1 MDQLD
6 FHYILILL
14 ATAVALVVLFR
25 YLRLPQVL
33 AYLCAGIAVGPHGLA
48 WIPDLQ
54 GTRHLAEFGLVF
66 LMFSIGIEFSLPQLV
81 AMRRTV
87 FGLGGLQV
95 LLSCLVFG
103 ALAYALGVS
112 VDGAIVIGG
121 ILALSSTA
129 IGMKLMVEQLEHH
142 SRHGRRAFGIL
153 LFQDIAVVP
162 FLILI
167 PALAGDGEQSVWTL
181 LGTSALKGVLVL
193 VIILLAGRWLLRPL
207 FHEVALAR
215 SREFF
220 MLTVLLVTLAAAW
233 ITQAAGLSPA
243 LGAFFAGLMIA
254 ETEYRHQVEGDILPF
269 RDVLMGLFF
278 ITVGMLLDLKVV
290 WALWPWVLAATA
302 VVMIFK
308 TGLIMALSRAFG
320 AETGVALRTGLVLA
334 AGGEFGFALLVQAGH
349 FNILTGTAPQ
359 VVLAAVLLSMLCG
372 TLLIRHNGR
381 LARRLVPS
389 YQEKRESNL
398 DVIRAETANTTSV
411 SRGPRHHPGG
421 EAGGASGH
429 VIVTGYGR
437 SGQNLAWM
445 LKQEEI
451 PSLALDL
458 DPVRVRDA
466 RDAGESV
473 VYGDAVR
480 RDVLLAAGLM
490 QARAL
495 AISFADTPSALRMLE
510 VVRGLR
516 PDLPVIVRTK
526 DDRDLE
532 QLRAAGATEVV
543 AESLEGSLMMGS
555 HVLVSLGVPVTR
567 VIKQLRAV
575 HKDRYRMLR
584 GIFRGE
590 ESESSEEADT
600 GQERL
605 HSVTLLSEAHAVGR
619 RLADLHLDAAGVTV
633 TAVRRGGIRGPQP
646 AADTRLKA
654 GDVLVLY
661 GAPEALDEAEK
672 ILLQG

>member
-1 MDQLD
+1 MDQLN

-14 ATAVALVVLFR
+14 ATAVALVAMFR

-33 AYLCAGIAVGPHGLA
+33 AYLCAGVVAVGPHGLA

-54 GTRHLAEFGLVF
+54 GTRYLAEFGLVF
-66 LMFSIGIEFSLPQLV
+66 LMFSIGLEFSLPQLM

-103 ALAYALGVS
+103 ALAWALGVP
-112 VDGAIVIGG
+112 VAGAIVIGG

-129 IGMKLMVEQLEHH
+129 IGMKLLVEQLEHH
-142 SRHGRRAFGIL
+142 SRHGRQAFGIL
-153 LFQDIAVVP
+153 LFQDLAVVP

-167 PALAGDGEQSVWTL
+167 PALAGDAGSSVWAV
-181 LGTSALKGVLVL
+181 LGTSALKGALVL
-193 VIILLAGRWLLRPL
+193 VIILLVGRWLLRPL
-207 FHEVALAR
+207 FHEVALAH

-220 MLTVLLVTLAAAW
+220 MLTVLLVTLAGAW

-254 ETEYRHQVEGDILPF
+254 ETEYRHQVEADILPF

-278 ITVGMLLDLKVV
+278 ITVGMLLDLKIV
-290 WALWPWVLAATA
+290 WALWPWVLGATGFIM
-302 VVMIFK
+302 VFK
-308 TGLIMALSRAFG
+308 TGLIMLLSRAFG
-320 AETGVALRTGLVLA
+320 IETGVALRTGLVLA
-334 AGGEFGFALLVQAGH
+334 AGGEFGFALLVQAEH
-349 FNILTGTAPQ
+349 FTILTGAAPQ
-359 VVLAAVLLSMLCG
+359 VVLAAVLLSMLLG
-372 TLLIRHNGR
+372 TLVIRYNGR
-381 LARRLVPS
+381 LAKRLVPS
-389 YQEKRESNL
+389 YQERRESNL
-398 DVIRAETANTTSV
+398 DVIRAE
-411 SRGPRHHPGG
+411 
-421 EAGGASGH
+421 AGAGRAH
-429 VIVTGYGR
+429 VIITGYGR
-437 SGQNLAWM
+437 SGQNLARM
-445 LKQEEI
+445 LKQEDI
-451 PSLALDL
+451 SSLALDL
-458 DPVRVRDA
+458 DPLRVRDA

-473 VYGDAVR
+473 VYGDATR

-495 AISFADTPSALRMLE
+495 AISFADTPSALRMLD
-510 VVRGLR
+510 VVHGLR
-516 PDLPVIVRTK
+516 PDMPVIVRTK
-526 DDRDLE
+526 DDHDLDR
-532 QLRAAGATEVV
+532 LRAAGATEIV

-555 HVLVSLGVPVTR
+555 HVLISLGVPVTR

-584 GIFRGE
+584 GFFHGE
-590 ESESSEEADT
+590 ESENPEEADA

-605 HSVTLLSEAHAVGR
+605 HSVTLLPEAHAVGR
-619 RLADLHLDAAGVTV
+619 RIADLHLDAAGVVV
-633 TAVRRGGIRGPQP
+633 TAVRRAGIRGPQP
-646 AADTRLKA
+646 AADTRLKD

-661 GAPEALDEAEK
+661 GAPDALDEAEK

>member
-1 MDQLD
+1 MDQLS

-14 ATAVALVVLFR
+14 ASAVTLVALFR

-33 AYLCAGIAVGPHGLA
+33 AYLSAGIAIGPHGLG
-48 WIPDLQ
+48 WIPDLE
-54 GTRHLAEFGLVF
+54 GTRYLAEFGLVF
-66 LMFSIGIEFSLPQLV
+66 LMFSIGLEFSLPQLV

-95 LLSCLVFG
+95 LLSCAAFG
-103 ALAYALGVS
+103 ALAWVLGVPPA
-112 VDGAIVIGG
+112 GAIVIGG

-129 IGMKLMVEQLEHH
+129 IGMKLLVEQLEHH
-142 SRHGRRAFGIL
+142 SRHGRQAFGIL
-153 LFQDIAVVP
+153 LFQDLAVVP

-167 PALAGDGEQSVWTL
+167 PALAGDAGQSLWAL

-193 VIILLAGRWLLRPL
+193 VIILLVGRWLLRPL
-207 FHEVALAR
+207 FHEVALSH

-220 MLTVLLVTLAAAW
+220 MLTVLLVILAGAW

-254 ETEYRHQVEGDILPF
+254 ETEFRHQVEGDILPF

-278 ITVGMLLDLKVV
+278 ITVGMLLDMRVV
-290 WALWPWVLAATA
+290 WGLWPWVLGATA
-302 VVMIFK
+302 FILIFK
-308 TGLIMALSRAFG
+308 TALVFGLSRAFG
-320 AETGVALRTGLVLA
+320 SESGVAMRTGLVVA
-334 AGGEFGFALLVQAGH
+334 TGGEFGFALLVQAESAA
-349 FNILTGTAPQ
+349 ILMGDAPQ
-359 VVLAAVLLSMLCG
+359 IVLAAVLLSMLLG
-372 TLLIRHNGR
+372 TLVIRYNGR
-381 LARRLVPS
+381 LAKRLVPS
-389 YQEKRESNL
+389 YQERRESNL
-398 DVIRAETANTTSV
+398 DLIRAE
-411 SRGPRHHPGG
+411 
-421 EAGGASGH
+421 AGAGH
-429 VIVTGYGR
+429 VIIAGYGR
-437 SGQNLAWM
+437 SGQYLARM
-445 LKQEEI
+445 LKQEDI
-451 PSLALDL
+451 ASLAFDL

-466 RDAGESV
+466 RDAGEPV
-473 VYGDAVR
+473 VYGDATR

-495 AISFADTPSALRMLE
+495 AISFSDTPSALRMLE
-510 VVRGLR
+510 TVRGLR

-526 DDRDLE
+526 DDYDLD

-555 HVLVSLGVPVTR
+555 HVLVALGVPAKR
-567 VIKQLRAV
+567 VIKQMRAA
-575 HKDRYRMLR
+575 HTDRYRMLR
-584 GIFRGE
+584 SFFHGE
-590 ESESSEEADT
+590 QSENPEELDT
-600 GQERL
+600 SLERL
-605 HSVTLLSEAHAVGR
+605 HSVTLLPEAHAVGR
-619 RLADLHLDAAGVTV
+619 RLADLQLDAAGVAV

-646 AADTRLKA
+646 AGDTQLRA

>member
-1 MDQLD
+1 MDQLG

-54 GTRHLAEFGLVF
+54 GTRYLAEFGLVF

-95 LLSCLVFG
+95 LVSCLVFG

-112 VDGAIVIGG
+112 VEGAIVIGG
-121 ILALSSTA
+121 VLALSSTA
-129 IGMKLMVEQLEHH
+129 ISMRLLVEQLEHH

-167 PALAGDGEQSVWTL
+167 PALAGGAELSIWTL
-181 LGTSALKGVLVL
+181 LGASALKGVLVL

-220 MLTVLLVTLAAAW
+220 MLTVLLVTLSAAW

-290 WALWPWVLAATA
+290 WALWPWVLGATA

-308 TGLIMALSRAFG
+308 TGLIVVLSRTFG
-320 AETGVALRTGLVLA
+320 SETGVALRTGLVLA

-359 VVLAAVLLSMLCG
+359 VVLATVLLSMLCG
-372 TLLIRHNGR
+372 TLLIRHNGW

-389 YQEKRESNL
+389 YQERRESNL
-398 DVIRAETANTTSV
+398 DIIRAE
-411 SRGPRHHPGG
+411 
-421 EAGGASGH
+421 AGAAQGH
-429 VIVTGYGR
+429 VIISGYGR

-451 PSLALDL
+451 TSVALDL

-466 RDAGESV
+466 RDAGEAV

-516 PDLPVIVRTK
+516 PDLPVVVRTK
-526 DDRDLE
+526 DDHDLE

-555 HVLVSLGVPVTR
+555 HVLVSLGVPMTR

-590 ESESSEEADT
+590 ESESSEEADA

-619 RLADLHLDAAGVTV
+619 RLADLHLDDAGVVV

-646 AADTRLKA
+646 VADTKFKA

-661 GAPEALDEAEK
+661 GAPDALDEAEK